1 MNILYLQTKR
11 KSWIWDF
18 LILTIELM
26 VSCLPKR
33 LRFILEPTNQS
44 SVINQKDNIVEK
56 QSGGLNYEPDNST
69 TFGGGATEEVR
80 SISQIFG

>member
-44 SVINQKDNIVEK
+44 SLINQKYNIVEK
-56 QSGGLNYEPDNST
+56 QSGDLNYEPENST
-69 TFGGGATEEVR
+69 AVGGGATEGVR
-80 SISQIFG
+80 SISQIFD